1 MKGPHDKHFLLSSLS
16 DYYVGVGH
24 TLLLGKK
31 GKHWHPYYKVT
42 NALQPA
48 SSQWKNSL
56 FSHPSHKMQYTFL
69 GCACVSAASRILSSF
84 LCHFCAVP

>member
-31 GKHWHPYYKVT
+31 GKHWHPHYKVT
-42 NALQPA
+42 
-48 SSQWKNSL
+48 SSQ
-56 FSHPSHKMQYTFL
+56 HHH
-69 GCACVSAASRILSSF
+69 SRKISPPLMW
-84 LCHFCAVP
+84 H

>member
-31 GKHWHPYYKVT
+31 GKHWHPHYKVT

-56 FSHPSHKMQYTFL
+56 FSSPFY
-69 GCACVSAASRILSSF
+69 
-84 LCHFCAVP
+84 